1 MLMKSGFKA
10 NIFSTENE
18 TLIALEKSL
27 LASVRSAPER
37 PLNPLVMNWF
47 ALFVLYK
54 ENLFEVITNK
64 LNLLANEIGTIAPVA
79 S

>member
-10 NIFSTENE
+10 NNFYTENE
-18 TLIALEKSL
+18 TLIAFEKSF
-27 LASVRSAPER
+27 LASVRSAPVR
-37 PLNPLVMNWF
+37 PLNPLVMNWP

-64 LNLLANEIGTIAPVA
+64 LNLLANEIGTISPVA